1 MTHREILKL
10 QSIYWVDAS
19 KMRKLLSLLPLT
31 SSSLS
36 LCFLRAWLSVCI
48 YLNHLFFF
56 SPLELPL
63 LLFHS
68 FSHTIKAFLHIAI
81 CTLGEILNLKTH
93 IRVDI
98 WAILFYFIAIS
109 PLPPNTPPP
118 NQANKTTPFK
128 TILFIH
134 LILMKRINYWHY
146 LSVRWFCCSTF
157 STAIKSLIGR
167 RRIYQQNTSAT

>member
-1 MTHREILKL
+1 
-10 QSIYWVDAS
+10 
-19 KMRKLLSLLPLT
+19 MRKLLSLLPLT

-109 PLPPNTPPP
+109 PPPP
-118 NQANKTTPFK
+118 KHPPPQP
-128 TILFIH
+128 
-134 LILMKRINYWHY
+134 
-146 LSVRWFCCSTF
+146 S
-157 STAIKSLIGR
+157 
-167 RRIYQQNTSAT
+167 QQNNTFQNNPFHSFNPDEKN